1 MMTANAM
8 PVFLAAGTALFVV
21 AYPQPK
27 DFTESL
33 SERVQ
38 YEASAP
44 LVRMQADTTNGPVLA
59 LLRTL
64 PEGSTLDRLYNSGC
78 IQDVDRASPDR
89 LGECGVLIAD
99 AIVQIEVYQGDPDHP
114 EYPDMTPQSLRQ
126 TNEYLRLAALNVC
139 RGQWLLTPDR
149 PLHPVQPA
157 CTTAMP

>member
-44 LVRMQADTTNGPVLA
+44 LTRMQADPKNDPVLA
-59 LLRTL
+59 VLRTL
-64 PEGSTLDRLYNSGC
+64 PEGSTLDRLYDSGC
-78 IQDVDRASPDR
+78 IQDVNRANPAR
-89 LGECGVLIAD
+89 LNECGTLIAA
-99 AIVQIEVYQGDPDHP
+99 AIDQIEAFQGDPDHP
-114 EYPDMTPQSLRQ
+114 DYPDMTPTSLRQ

-139 RGQWLLTPDR
+139 RGK
-149 PLHPVQPA
+149 
-157 CTTAMP
+157 